1 MAKKHKNYEPTND
14 APMLNDEPSQPILPT
29 DDTNPEPKK
38 GLNLVAKPAIHLLIS
53 GIQLALTRFTMI
65 KKAAKLPDGD
75 FKVNLD
81 GVETPVWTT
90 SSKGW
95 AKDDAT
101 IDYIW
106 FALPNGTTG
115 YITLDYNQPASDFA
129 NADVTTGEGKADRAD
144 PKRVPRKPDVE
155 EARKDKFRDA
165 MAKKVSAAPT
175 EGESQPEGETQP
187 EAAE

>member
-1 MAKKHKNYEPTND
+1 MAKKHKNYEPTSNEQ
-14 APMLNDEPSQPILPT
+14 PMLNDEPSQLILPT
-29 DDTNPEPKK
+29 DEPKK

-53 GIQLALTRFTMI
+53 GIQFAFTRFTMI

-75 FKVNLD
+75 FKITLD

-106 FALPNGTTG
+106 FVLPNGTTG

-129 NADVTTGEGKADRAD
+129 NAGGEVGEGKADRAD
-144 PKRVPRKPDVE
+144 PKRVPGKPDVE

-165 MAKKVSAAPT
+165 MAKKVSAAAPVD
-175 EGESQPEGETQP
+175 GEQPVSVGRPEGETD
-187 EAAE
+187 E